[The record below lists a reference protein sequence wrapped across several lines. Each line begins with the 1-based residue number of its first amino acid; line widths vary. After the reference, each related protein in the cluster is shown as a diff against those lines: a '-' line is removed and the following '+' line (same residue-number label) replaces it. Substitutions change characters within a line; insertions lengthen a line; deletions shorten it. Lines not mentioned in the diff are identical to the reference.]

1 MTKEHKK
8 MYKAGKYW
16 AVATL
21 VSASILME
29 VGVTTHADA
38 IENNKYDGTANVN
51 IDCQA
56 NVDGK
61 IISTKDNATSDS
73 TKQESS
79 VANNNATSGSTKQE
93 SSPASAD
100 NTDPTRVEIEAQGNQ
115 KINALWSQYQ
125 QALQEREDAWEQ
137 GQGNRFSPAYMT
149 ADAKAGATYQEWLR
163 AQTRLGDDLHN
174 YDVAQWQRE
183 QDQQQANQPSQ
194 QPQQTQQVTTTQA
207 SQSSSDQP
215 QTEVTKTDQPNQPNI
230 SQPDQPD
237 KPAGKT
243 SFDSE
248 NSPVIPG
255 YTASKPA
262 SDSVDGLTQDSK
274 DNVQTI
280 VYTKNPATDNNG
292 GTEPNQPGKPGNGMD
307 TGNPSSNQPGN
318 PSQPSNATNNGVI
331 NTSTN
336 TGSKVNNGAVN
347 SPELPQTGENNSQSQ
362 TMSFIGILL
371 AMFGS
376 LLGFLGIKKRHNA

>member
-16 AVATL
+16 AVAAL
-21 VSASILME
+21 VSASILMG

-38 IENNKYDGTANVN
+38 VENNKYDGTAN
-51 IDCQA
+51 ISLDCQA

-61 IISTKDNATSDS
+61 IISTKDNATS
-73 TKQESS
+73 
-79 VANNNATSGSTKQE
+79 GSTKQE

-100 NTDPTRVEIEAQGNQ
+100 TTDSTRVDIEAQGNQ

-174 YDVAQWQRE
+174 YDVTQWQRE
-183 QDQQQANQPSQ
+183 QDQQQANQPNQ

-215 QTEVTKTDQPNQPNI
+215 QTEATKTGQPNQPNI
-230 SQPDQPD
+230 GQPDQPD

-248 NSPVIPG
+248 NSPVISG
-255 YTASKPA
+255 YTFKE
-262 SDSVDGLTQDSK
+262 
-274 DNVQTI
+274 VQG
-280 VYTKNPATDNNG
+280 D
-292 GTEPNQPGKPGNGMD
+292 
-307 TGNPSSNQPGN
+307 
-318 PSQPSNATNNGVI
+318 PSQPSNTNNGAI
-331 NTSTN
+331 NS
-336 TGSKVNNGAVN
+336 S
-347 SPELPQTGENNSQSQ
+347 ELPQTGENNSQSQ
-362 TMSFIGILL
+362 IMSFIGILL
-371 AMFGS
+371 VIFGS
-376 LLGFLGIKKRHNA
+376 LLSFLGIKKRHNA

>member
-21 VSASILME
+21 VSASILMG

-38 IENNKYDGTANVN
+38 VEDNKYDGTANIN
-51 IDCQA
+51 IDYQA

-61 IISTKDNATSDS
+61 IIS
-73 TKQESS
+73 
-79 VANNNATSGSTKQE
+79 ANQN
-93 SSPASAD
+93 
-100 NTDPTRVEIEAQGNQ
+100 
-115 KINALWSQYQ
+115 INALWSQYQ

-183 QDQQQANQPSQ
+183 QDKQQANQPSQ
-194 QPQQTQQVTTTQA
+194 QPQQTQQVTTTQT

-215 QTEVTKTDQPNQPNI
+215 QTEVTKTGQPNQTSQSSSDQPQTEVTKTGQPNQPNI
-230 SQPDQPD
+230 GQPNQPNIGQPNQPNIGQPNQPN

-248 NSPVIPG
+248 NSSVISG
-255 YTASKPA
+255 YTFKE
-262 SDSVDGLTQDSK
+262 
-274 DNVQTI
+274 VQG
-280 VYTKNPATDNNG
+280 D
-292 GTEPNQPGKPGNGMD
+292 
-307 TGNPSSNQPGN
+307 
-318 PSQPSNATNNGVI
+318 PSQPSNTNNGAI
-331 NTSTN
+331 NS
-336 TGSKVNNGAVN
+336 S
-347 SPELPQTGENNSQSQ
+347 ELPQTGENNSQSQ
-362 TMSFIGILL
+362 IMSFIGILVVI
-371 AMFGS
+371 
-376 LLGFLGIKKRHNA
+376 LLVFWW

>member
-21 VSASILME
+21 VSASILMG

-38 IENNKYDGTANVN
+38 VEDNKYDGTANIN
-51 IDCQA
+51 IDYQA

-61 IISTKDNATSDS
+61 IISANDNT
-73 TKQESS
+73 
-79 VANNNATSGSTKQE
+79 TSGSTKQE

-100 NTDPTRVEIEAQGNQ
+100 TTDSTRVEIEAQGNQ
-115 KINALWSQYQ
+115 NINALWSQYQ

-183 QDQQQANQPSQ
+183 QDKQQANQPSQ
-194 QPQQTQQVTTTQA
+194 QPQQTQQVTTTQTSQSSSDQPQQTQQVTTTQT

-215 QTEVTKTDQPNQPNI
+215 QTEVTKTGQPNQPNI
-230 SQPDQPD
+230 GQPNQPN

-248 NSPVIPG
+248 NFSVISG
-255 YTASKPA
+255 YTFKE
-262 SDSVDGLTQDSK
+262 
-274 DNVQTI
+274 VQG
-280 VYTKNPATDNNG
+280 D
-292 GTEPNQPGKPGNGMD
+292 
-307 TGNPSSNQPGN
+307 
-318 PSQPSNATNNGVI
+318 PSQPSNTNNGAI
-331 NTSTN
+331 NS
-336 TGSKVNNGAVN
+336 S
-347 SPELPQTGENNSQSQ
+347 ELPQTGENNSQSQ
-362 TMSFIGILL
+362 IMSFIGILVVI
-371 AMFGS
+371 FGS
-376 LLGFLGIKKRHNA
+376 SLRFSLQLMKLGKL